1 MKHTDVGPKKK
12 NPTCFHNDTRVNRR
26 RLSGVRCGWKKK
38 KKKKKQRSVFNVE
51 VSERFL
57 KLQQRLHRQPCSVC
71 LFLNTRF
78 TPFKPPPPP
87 RVNSFHLQL
96 EFSSRAVR

>member
-26 RLSGVRCGWKKK
+26 RLSGGALKTSGVGGKKK

-87 RVNSFHLQL
+87 PR
-96 EFSSRAVR
+96 